1 MAKPLLGT
9 QSVAPVRREPKRGP
23 GRPRATDIER
33 RVLTAAR
40 ELISESSH
48 AGDYTLNQL
57 VERSGVSRAAIYRR
71 WDSLRT
77 LNVAALDVDRV
88 PLPLPPAASLRETLL
103 QGYAEG
109 ITAIDDT
116 AMAMI
121 TKRLIMGLR
130 DPALQRSYWERHV
143 RRRRQDFTELLLQA
157 QQDGQLR
164 KDIDVEVALDLING
178 LGYYQGVVRG
188 EWGTETAQ
196 ARVTAG
202 IELVWDA
209 IAVK

>member
-1 MAKPLLGT
+1 MPDTDLVPPLPH
-9 QSVAPVRREPKRGP
+9 APKRGP
-23 GRPRATDIER
+23 GRPRATDIEH
-33 RVLTAAR
+33 RVLHAAR
-40 ELISESSH
+40 ELIRESPH

-88 PLPLPPAASLRETLL
+88 PLPQPPADSLRETLL
-103 QGYAEG
+103 RGYAQG
-109 ITAIDDT
+109 ITAIDDS

-143 RRRRQDFTELLLQA
+143 RRRRQDFSELLLQA
-157 QQDGQLR
+157 QQDGQIR
-164 KDIDVEVALDLING
+164 KDIDVEIALDLING

-188 EWGTETAQ
+188 EWGTTTAQ
-196 ARVTAG
+196 ARVAAG

-209 IAVK
+209 IRSKDFM

>member
-1 MAKPLLGT
+1 MPGT
-9 QSVAPVRREPKRGP
+9 DSAPPVPHTAKRGP

-33 RVLTAAR
+33 RVLQASR
-40 ELISESSH
+40 ELISESAN
-48 AGDYTLNQL
+48 AGEYTLNQL

-77 LNVAALDVDRV
+77 LNVAALDIDRV
-88 PLPLPPAASLRETLL
+88 PLPQPAADTLRETLL
-103 QGYAEG
+103 QGYAQG
-109 ITAIDDT
+109 VTAIDDS

-143 RRRRQDFTELLLQA
+143 RRRRQDFTELLLRA
-157 QQDGQLR
+157 QQDGQIR
-164 KDIDVEVALDLING
+164 KDIDVEIALDLING

-188 EWGTETAQ
+188 EWGTKAAQ
-196 ARVTAG
+196 ARVAAG